1 MSLGSNVTMVAL
13 EGYALLKVSGR
24 NQGLEDPRQQLSSR
38 FGGGPLKPAPT
49 PTD

>member
-1 MSLGSNVTMVAL
+1 MSLGSAVLMVAL

-24 NQGLEDPRQQLSSR
+24 NQSMERPRQQLSSR
-38 FGGGPLKPAPT
+38 FGGGPRKPAPK